1 MTATDAAPP
10 ENPAANLMNLIVMLL
25 TPMFLWSTA
34 GDTRLAYA
42 AAAQTINAYGA
53 TNRLSLITVAKIIAF
68 DIATLSSLSQSMH
81 EDVSIVLAL
90 RLRSNAN
97 SLDKSSERHRRALED
112 SRYTEPAGEPE
123 EPVEVLMA
131 RAQQMVQD
139 ARANI
144 QASRQR
150 AETRPA
156 PAPAADTNNPP
167 PAARVQEPA
176 ADRRP
181 GEIPPPVPAELRA
194 VNGWHPK
201 GEVPATG

>member
-90 RLRSNAN
+90 RLRGNAN

-112 SRYTEPAGEPE
+112 SRYIEPAEEPE
-123 EPVEVLMA
+123 ESVEVLMA
-131 RAQQMVQD
+131 RAQQMVQE

-156 PAPAADTNNPP
+156 PAPAADTKNPP
-167 PAARVQEPA
+167 PAGRAPKTET
-176 ADRRP
+176 ADDPLP
-181 GEIPPPVPAELRA
+181 GEIPPPAPTKL
-194 VNGWHPK
+194 NGWHPK
-201 GEVPATG
+201 APATGPS